1 MKISHRQRRVG
12 RLELKGSELLSL
24 SNKVILAEALRN
36 AYATGT
42 KLVYLLAPAH
52 DIASSADPMLSTKF
66 PLPGVK
72 TDAKTTYELSL
83 AKLDASALF
92 KCAYNADDDIRIRIE
107 YKSTHNSNPKL
118 RDLAVTSGEW
128 SRFRVDTNIPTH
140 VYTSIFE
147 AWINNSVNRSI
158 ADEVFVASL
167 ASTGEDVGFVTVK
180 RREHIVNI
188 GLLAVDGN
196 FR

>member
-1 MKISHRQRRVG
+1 MNACRVG
-12 RLELKGSELLSL
+12 RIDLSSSELSSS
-24 SNKVILAEALRN
+24 SNKVKLAESLRD
-36 AYATGT
+36 AYASGM
-42 KLVYLLAPAH
+42 KLIYLLAPPH
-52 DIASSADPMLSTKF
+52 DFKAGTADPLELAKF
-66 PLPGVK
+66 QLPGII
-72 TDAKTTYELSL
+72 TDAKTTYELPLS
-83 AKLDASALF
+83 KLDASALF
-92 KCAYNADDDIRIRIE
+92 KCIYNADDDIRIRIE
-107 YKSTHNSNPKL
+107 YKSPQNNNTKL

-140 VYTSIFE
+140 VYTAIFE

-167 ASTGEDVGFVTVK
+167 ASTGEDVGFLTVK
-180 RREHIVNI
+180 RRGNVINI